1 MDWLTLATL
10 IARYGIPWVEGIME
24 NQANNK
30 PVTMDEWKALKAK
43 LAITGETLVP
53 PRVGA

>member
-43 LAITGETLVP
+43 IAITGETLIP